1 MQLNPTGNW
10 LISGVP
16 KGSILGTGL
25 FNILIDDLDERIEC
39 TLSKFAN
46 DTKLGESIN
55 LLEDRK
61 ALQRD
66 LDGLDPWAESS
77 SMRFSETKCQVL
89 HFGYNNPLHCYRLEA
104 QWLES
109 CAQEKNLV
117 VLVGS
122 QLNIS
127 QQCAQVGKKASGILA
142 CIRNSVVSRISE
154 VIVHPS
160 VLSTVE
166 AATQV
171 LHSVLGPLTIQ
182 KTLRSQC
189 HRKGNEW

>member
-25 FNILIDDLDERIEC
+25 FNILIDDLEKSIEC

-77 SMRFSETKCQVL
+77 SMRFSETKCEVL

-109 CAQEKNLV
+109 CMEEKHLGCW
-117 VLVGS
+117 LT
-122 QLNIS
+122 
-127 QQCAQVGKKASGILA
+127 AS
-142 CIRNSVVSRISE
+142 
-154 VIVHPS
+154 
-160 VLSTVE
+160 
-166 AATQV
+166 
-171 LHSVLGPLTIQ
+171 
-182 KTLRSQC
+182 
-189 HRKGNEW
+189 